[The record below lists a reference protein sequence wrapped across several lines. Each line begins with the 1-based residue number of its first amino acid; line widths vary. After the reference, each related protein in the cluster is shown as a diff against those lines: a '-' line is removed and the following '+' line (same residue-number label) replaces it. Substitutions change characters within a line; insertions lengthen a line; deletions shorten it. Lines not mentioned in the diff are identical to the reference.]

1 MRKLEVISHLLEL
14 FSFFFSPPASLQQ
27 LLLLFFSFVQRIKLS
42 SACDPRV
49 AICQAGMTTDQRL
62 MTLKP

>member
-1 MRKLEVISHLLEL
+1 MRKLEVISHLREL
-14 FSFFFSPPASLQQ
+14 FSFFSPPASLQQ
-27 LLLLFFSFVQRIKLS
+27 LLLFFFPFVQRIKLS

-49 AICQAGMTTDQRL
+49 AICQAGMTTDQCL